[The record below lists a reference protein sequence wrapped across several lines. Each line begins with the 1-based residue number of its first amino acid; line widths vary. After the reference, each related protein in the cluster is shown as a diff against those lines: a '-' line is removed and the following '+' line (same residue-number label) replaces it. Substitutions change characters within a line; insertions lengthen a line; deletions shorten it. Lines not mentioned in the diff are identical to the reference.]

1 MSKQPLSKSVY
12 SSLTKYQKIIYDTLS
27 KGEKTWTELH
37 DEVAL
42 SRARMPALMSKETF
56 SKNLLI
62 LEAKGLI
69 ERSVFPT
76 RPPTT
81 VYRVSKPTISPK
93 KRFLKIMEDYSIVT
107 MAPVC
112 PVISGAHAVL
122 YGASAMVLP
131 LNAYI
136 CIGLSETYGSGGN
149 VEMDL
154 EESTRGRMAEPS
166 YTEMER
172 VKRKTIET
180 ICEILDINKQELPNY
195 RVRVASDI
203 DLSLGCGSSGA
214 LALANMMAL
223 LASRTL
229 QKIAK
234 KNFITKVGQLP
245 VRSEVYDLTKEG
257 AFILEQFIH
266 GKESVPKHCA
276 PYSSGAS
283 VICSMEANKGRLLNY
298 KLVNW
303 DKLKHNREVIPKA
316 EVKVVSKE
324 LSVPLIFVLGI
335 PKSTADALRRRATM
349 RDRLGEDLGSAF
361 YEFWDWLTD
370 RLEKVFSMLEKKQ
383 IDRKEAIEK
392 VSQLLK
398 IQNGLYRCLGL
409 DNPDF
414 TKLIEITSRPSIG
427 GSIIG
432 GGIGGACVFTS
443 NDPDSLRSLIVSR
456 HPDFQ
461 ILESRFLQHPYPAQ
475 ILKIKP

>member
-122 YGASAMVLP
+122 YG
-131 LNAYI
+131 
-136 CIGLSETYGSGGN
+136 
-149 VEMDL
+149 
-154 EESTRGRMAEPS
+154 EPS